1 MKKVITYGTFDLF
14 HIGHVRLLKRLKSYG
29 DYLVVAISTDE
40 FNKLKGKESFCSFE
54 ERKEI
59 VEACKY
65 VDEVIPE
72 CNWEQKE
79 LDIKKYNI
87 DILGMGNDWEGKFDS
102 LKNICEVIYLDRTE
116 NISTTKIKKELSVIT
131 PDIVKE
137 LEISVN
143 NIFDIIKSISK
154 VNN

>member
-54 ERKEI
+54 ERREI

-72 CNWEQKE
+72 YNWEQKE

-131 PDIVKE
+131 PDKVKE

>member
-102 LKNICEVIYLDRTE
+102 LKKICEVIYLNRTE

-131 PDIVKE
+131 PDKVRE